1 MTPVTRGAMQ
11 GPRCQ
16 TRHPGP
22 AATTRSHRDCGWRTR
37 STARPGSN
45 PSFLPHT
52 TRFPRPRMAIVNR
65 PEARPDDKQA
75 RLKAAYSR
83 ATHAVSPKSCPYRAG
98 NRIYNFLILRITAND
113 EQATFVRIRS
123 PASGAARCRIAD
135 GRCPQATSHCLN
147 SALSCSSVDDDRPIR
162 SVASQAAPG
171 RRECLKKSTD
181 EACAVSP
188 LAT

>member
-1 MTPVTRGAMQ
+1 MKPVTRGAMQ

-22 AATTRSHRDCGWRTR
+22 AATKRSHRDCGWRTR

-123 PASGAARCRIAD
+123 PASGAARCRIAA
-135 GRCPQATSHCLN
+135 GSRTAA
-147 SALSCSSVDDDRPIR
+147 ALKRQVIVSTLLCHAARLMTTDPYGALRHKRRLAAASV
-162 SVASQAAPG
+162 
-171 RRECLKKSTD
+171 
-181 EACAVSP
+181 
-188 LAT
+188 